1 MVPIK
6 RESQLA
12 EPLPGDNA
20 PTAAAKGPRVRPLF
34 APKSGPSITVL
45 STTHEKRMLRAQI
58 CAQYEPGQ
66 NEETVPTREAFRR
79 AGSRGER
86 RFGLRRGGK

>member
-1 MVPIK
+1 MLSPYPGTML
-6 RESQLA
+6 RRQLPKA
-12 EPLPGDNA
+12 PGFA
-20 PTAAAKGPRVRPLF
+20 TLF

-45 STTHEKRMLRAQI
+45 STTHEKRMLLAQI
-58 CAQYEPGQ
+58 CAQCEPGQ